1 MGDLYKDMG
10 ELTDETIY
18 KIAKLFEEHSYEVIV
33 NH

>member
-10 ELTDETIY
+10 ELTDENLDEIT
-18 KIAKLFEEHSYEVIV
+18 KLFEEHSYEVIV